1 MLGDYRFGK
10 CFQNFFFGNIT
21 YIVITG
27 DNVNDADC
35 SAVFFKL
42 FCNTLTDAGC
52 PACDPNHFVL
62 KHNDPSLLSQ
72 IVPQKQAGKKTNPKK
87 TADYTKVWEGFCR

>member
-27 DNVNDADC
+27 DNVNDADLGTGVFEFLHDALAY
-35 SAVFFKL
+35 AVG
-42 FCNTLTDAGC
+42 T
-52 PACDPNHFVL
+52 ACDHNHFVP

-72 IVPQKQAGKKTNPKK
+72 IVSQKQVGKKTNPKK